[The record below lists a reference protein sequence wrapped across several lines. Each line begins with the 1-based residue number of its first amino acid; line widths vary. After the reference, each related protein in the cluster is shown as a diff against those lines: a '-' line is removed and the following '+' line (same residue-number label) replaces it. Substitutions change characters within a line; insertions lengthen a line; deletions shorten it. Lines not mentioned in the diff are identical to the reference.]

1 MLQWKGYLVFEFLY
15 QVIAINS
22 TWDNMI
28 NCLWI
33 SFAQDYPSFF
43 LLIIGEEVPVLD
55 QHLLPDDVPHD
66 VILDAGQL
74 VECGALVKE
83 ALEQNCRNLPLLLPV
98 TIGVKLPCKVCK
110 LQSFHGV
117 GERFVNLLCPLL
129 NASHAQCLPA
139 DISQYNLS

>member
-33 SFAQDYPSFF
+33 NFAQDYPSFF
-43 LLIIGEEVPVLD
+43 LLIIREEVPVLD

-98 TIGVKLPCKVCK
+98 TIRVNCHAKFTNSKVFMELVKDSLICYAHC
-110 LQSFHGV
+110 S
-117 GERFVNLLCPLL
+117 
-129 NASHAQCLPA
+129 CLPA